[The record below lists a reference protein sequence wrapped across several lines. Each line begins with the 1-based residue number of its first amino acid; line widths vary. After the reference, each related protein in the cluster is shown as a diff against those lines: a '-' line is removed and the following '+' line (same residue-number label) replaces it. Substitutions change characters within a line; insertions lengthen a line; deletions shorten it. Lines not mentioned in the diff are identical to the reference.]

1 MLNRPSVTRR
11 GGRTVIRGLVASLFA
26 PIITASL
33 FAQPPTA
40 PGPSTELSR
49 RATDR
54 LQALHEEAENLA
66 ADERTVLGQL
76 RQLELERQ
84 IRSEEVRQAD
94 ADVTVVVDQIAVT
107 DRQIAQFVTDRDTE
121 RPRLQARLVEIY
133 KLGRGRYLRLL
144 LSTAD
149 LRRLGHASRTVAALA
164 MSDRERIARYERRLG
179 ELSAA
184 RQAQSSRQQRLAE
197 RRAAAVQ
204 AQAAAARAVGQ
215 RNAMVR
221 EIDQKRDLNAQLAS
235 ELQAARQ
242 KLESTL
248 KGVAAAGTPPA
259 LPIGPFRGAL
269 PWPVTGAIDRRG
281 GLAAAADAGARP
293 GIEIEAPEGSEVHAV
308 HDGTV
313 AYAGS
318 FEGLGNLVILDHGA
332 QTFSLYGYLLDMTV
346 GRGAHVDRGQ
356 AIGRVGSPP
365 TGSERLYFEL
375 RVEGHPVDS
384 RQWLGSNG
392 RH

>member
-1 MLNRPSVTRR
+1 MLNTPGVAR
-11 GGRTVIRGLVASLFA
+11 GGWRTVIRSLVASLFA
-26 PIITASL
+26 PIITASV
-33 FAQPPTA
+33 FAQTLAA
-40 PGPSTELSR
+40 PGPSAELSR
-49 RATDR
+49 RATER
-54 LQALHEEAENLA
+54 LRALHEEADNLA

-94 ADVTVVVDQIAVT
+94 AEVAVVVDQIAVT
-107 DRQIAQFVTDRDTE
+107 DGQITQFVSDRDTE

-149 LRRLGHASRTVAALA
+149 ARRLGHASRTVAALA

-179 ELSAA
+179 ELSEA
-184 RQAQSSRQQRLAE
+184 RQAQSSRQQRLVVQ
-197 RRAAAVQ
+197 RAAAVQ
-204 AQAAAARAVGQ
+204 ARAAAARAVGQ
-215 RNAMVR
+215 RSAMVR
-221 EIDQKRDLNAQLAS
+221 EIDRKRDLNAQLAS

-248 KGVAAAGTPPA
+248 RGVAAVGTPPA

-269 PWPVTGAIDRRG
+269 PWPVTGATDRRG
-281 GLAAAADAGARP
+281 VLAAAADARA

-332 QTFSLYGYLLDMTV
+332 QTFSLYGYLLDMAV

-356 AIGRVGSPP
+356 AVGRRGGRWPRSGVPP
-365 TGSERLYFEL
+365 GAGTPRRARRRFRGP
-375 RVEGHPVDS
+375 G
-384 RQWLGSNG
+384 
-392 RH
+392 